1 MAKPITIKI
10 TGDASGLK
18 KALDGASDMV
28 GKFGSA
34 VTTAV
39 KGGALAGAGAAAA
52 GIAVFTE
59 FDTQLREVLT
69 LLPGASE
76 ASFDGFELMHRSL
89 LDSQA
94 KS

>member
-18 KALDGASDMV
+18 RALDGASDMV

-39 KGGALAGAGAAAA
+39 KGGALAGAHSFLSHKVQSDSVSQPRNRGMEV
-52 GIAVFTE
+52 AVHGTFMAHDVE
-59 FDTQLREVLT
+59 
-69 LLPGASE
+69 
-76 ASFDGFELMHRSL
+76 
-89 LDSQA
+89 
-94 KS
+94 K